1 LIFTKAIA
9 KIRDANRKGD
19 FMKHKAVEK
28 AIAIVGSQAALAKS
42 VGKAQSTVSDWLNG
56 NKKISV
62 EGALLLVRATNG
74 QISASEF
81 RPDKASLF
89 KQLNNAA

>member
-1 LIFTKAIA
+1 
-9 KIRDANRKGD
+9 
-19 FMKHKAVEK
+19 MKHEAVEK
-28 AIAIVGSQAALAKS
+28 AIAIVGSQAALAKA

-56 NKKISV
+56 NKQVSV
-62 EGALLLVRATNG
+62 EGALLLAGATNG

-89 KQLNNAA
+89 EQLSRAA

>member
-1 LIFTKAIA
+1 
-9 KIRDANRKGD
+9 
-19 FMKHKAVEK
+19 MKHKAVEK
-28 AIAIVGSQAALAKS
+28 AIAIVGSQAALAKA

-74 QISASEF
+74 KISAAEF
-81 RPDKASLF
+81 RPDKANLF
-89 KQLNNAA
+89 EQFNTAA